1 MENNKNK
8 LSLQKGVALI
18 EFTFIVPVFL
28 ILMLGMA
35 EMGFAFFDKAVITNA
50 AREGARAGI
59 VVDVGKTFA
68 TAKVLAESRARAYC
82 AGNLISLGEG
92 ATACTAVAIPRSCD
106 NSVGGGDPPVFG
118 TPLCVTVTYTYRG
131 LWLTSLIG
139 LVGNDI
145 VLTSG
150 VTMFNE

>member
-1 MENNKNK
+1 MENNQNK

-68 TAKVLAESRARAYC
+68 TAKAVAESRALAYC
-82 AGNLISLGEG
+82 AGNLISLGG
-92 ATACTAVAIPRSCD
+92 VSSCTAVATPGS
-106 NSVGGGDPPVFG
+106 NGNPPTFGTAFHVKVTYNTRVFG
-118 TPLCVTVTYTYRG
+118 LPH
-131 LWLTSLIG
+131 
-139 LVGNDI
+139 
-145 VLTSG
+145 
-150 VTMFNE
+150 